1 MLRGLYTATAGMISL
16 QRRHDTIT
24 NNIANI
30 HTPGFKQGET
40 VQRTFPEMLIS
51 RIDQLNASAPGSN
64 RRQAIGPLAN
74 GVLAEETVFNFAQ
87 GDILETGNPYHIA
100 LWEDNVPLN
109 PDTGQRPHA
118 FFTVQTPD
126 GIRYT
131 RNGEW
136 TVDVN
141 NTLVTSEGFLVL
153 DDAGQPITIT
163 DPNAFFVGTDGTV
176 GLNGPD
182 GIDVIAQ
189 LGIVSVDDVDL
200 LVRQGNGVYE
210 WTGDGELPPMDGN
223 VELYQGYTERSNVN
237 LQQATVDL
245 MQVMRLY
252 EANQRT
258 IQAYDRSLEKAVN
271 EVGRLG

>member
-51 RIDQLNASAPGSN
+51 RIDQLNASATGSN
-64 RRQAIGPLAN
+64 RQQAIGPLAN

-131 RNGEW
+131 RNGDW

-182 GIDVIAQ
+182 GIDMIAQ